1 MSVVPLD
8 SIMYD
13 PLTWIHPAR
22 FALPTRLDGIAQRS
36 ILNGM
41 LISLYGLSLER
52 PALPAHSLPRQFVEA
67 WHLLPQTAL
76 LMACQRH
83 RASLARG
90 GCGAGLPD
98 WLRQFAALPLVASRS
113 SPTESLPSP
122 ARLLA
127 WGRYELLAF
136 ADGLPRGL
144 RQRLGLLFPPEE
156 GRDDSYGLS
165 RPSPCRLLLKLAFQ
179 HAKRHPATPDAAGLR
194 RYIDQT

>member
-1 MSVVPLD
+1 
-8 SIMYD
+8 MYD
-13 PLTWIHPAR
+13 PLAWIHPAR
-22 FALPTRLDGIAQRS
+22 FALPAMLDGITQRS

-67 WHLLPQTAL
+67 LHLLLQTAL

-113 SPTESLPSP
+113 SPAESLSST
-122 ARLLA
+122 AVSV
-127 WGRYELLAF
+127 GKYELLAF

-144 RQRLGLLFPPEE
+144 RQRLDLLFPPEE
-156 GRDDSYGLS
+156 GRDDSHGLS
-165 RPSPCRLLLKLAFQ
+165 RPYPCRLLLLKLAFQ

>member
-1 MSVVPLD
+1 MRVVPLD
-8 SIMYD
+8 SVMYD
-13 PLTWIHPAR
+13 PLAWIHPAR
-22 FALPTRLDGIAQRS
+22 FALHASLDDIALRS

-52 PALPAHSLPRQFVEA
+52 PALPAYSLPWQFVEA

-83 RASLARG
+83 RAALARG
-90 GCGAGLPD
+90 GYGAGLPD
-98 WLRQFAALPLVASRS
+98 WLRQFAALPLVASCS
-113 SPTESLPSP
+113 SPAESLPRP
-122 ARLLA
+122 AQLLA
-127 WGRYELLAF
+127 WGKYELLAF

-144 RQRLGLLFPPEE
+144 RQRLDLLFPPEE
-156 GRDDSYGLS
+156 GRDNSPELS

>member
-22 FALPTRLDGIAQRS
+22 FALPARLDGIAQRS

-52 PALPAHSLPRQFVEA
+52 PAL
-67 WHLLPQTAL
+67 

-83 RASLARG
+83 RASLAIG

-98 WLRQFAALPLVASRS
+98 WLRQFAALPLMASRS
-113 SPTESLPSP
+113 SPTESWPSP

-144 RQRLGLLFPPEE
+144 GQRLDLLFPPEE
-156 GRDDSYGLS
+156 GRDDSHGLS

>member
-1 MSVVPLD
+1 
-8 SIMYD
+8 MYD

-22 FALPTRLDGIAQRS
+22 FALPARLDGIAQRS

-90 GCGAGLPD
+90 GCGAGLP
-98 WLRQFAALPLVASRS
+98 
-113 SPTESLPSP
+113 
-122 ARLLA
+122 
-127 WGRYELLAF
+127 
-136 ADGLPRGL
+136 RGL
-144 RQRLGLLFPPEE
+144 RQRLDLLFPPEE